1 MTRPAS
7 ARWFGWALAAVAAL
21 GLAIRL
27 TYILGWHHP
36 EQFGGD
42 SLFYHLGANLLADG
56 KGFIS
61 PFAKHRIEAGDH
73 PPLYMIY
80 LSIPSFFGFT
90 SVLTHQVA
98 SALLGTGTVIL
109 VGLTGREISGP
120 RLGIIAA
127 LFAALYP
134 NVWGPDALLRA
145 ESMAM
150 LTVALTLYLTYR
162 YWYAPTWPRLAA
174 VGAACAL
181 ATLARSELIL
191 LVPLLIVPLALLAPA
206 ATRKERWQ
214 GLGAAALVAVVLMA
228 PWVVFNLTR
237 FEKPEVFTTSTGPL
251 IASSN
256 CDAVYYGNK
265 AYFSIPCTFEIYGR
279 ADRSKLDQSEMDAV
293 YRRVGIKYIRDHLD
307 LVPGVVAARLRALIG
322 VYNPKLQI
330 NIDTGIDG
338 SEHGL
343 ATVAF
348 YSFWVIGLLSIAG
361 GIILRRRRTAPV
373 FPLLV
378 VLGVVVITVA
388 LSYFN
393 LRFRST
399 AEVALCILAAL
410 AIDGTINAVRWR
422 GQPDAL
428 DEPTDVTTVEAH
440 PSDGAGEQLV

>member
-7 ARWFGWALAAVAAL
+7 ARWFGWGLAGVAAL

-27 TYILGWHHP
+27 IYIFGWHHP
-36 EQFGGD
+36 EHFGGD
-42 SLFYHLGANLLADG
+42 SQFYHLGANLLADG

-61 PFAKHRIEAGDH
+61 PFAKTRIEAGDH

-80 LSIPSFFGFT
+80 LSIPSFFGLD
-90 SVLTHQVA
+90 SVLAHQIA

-127 LFAALYP
+127 LFAAVYP

-162 YWYAPTWPRLAA
+162 YWHAPSWRWLAA

-191 LVPLLIVPLALLAPA
+191 LFPLLILPLVVLAPGP
-206 ATRKERWQ
+206 TRQERWK
-214 GLGAAALVAVVLMA
+214 GLGAAALVGFVLMA
-228 PWVVFNLTR
+228 PWVIFNLTR

-256 CDAVYYGNK
+256 CDGVYYGNK
-265 AYFSIPCTFEIYGR
+265 SYFSIPCTFEIYGR

-293 YRRVGIKYIRDHLD
+293 YRKVGIQYIKDHID
-307 LVPGVVAARLRALIG
+307 MVPGVVAARLRAMVGL
-322 VYNPKLQI
+322 YDPKLQI
-330 NIDTGIDG
+330 NIDAGIDG
-338 SEHGL
+338 NEHSL

-348 YSFWVIGLLSIAG
+348 YSFWGIALLSIAG
-361 GIILRRRRTAPV
+361 GIVLRRRRTAPV

-388 LSYFN
+388 VSYFN

-410 AIDGTINAVRWR
+410 AVDGAINAIRSR
-422 GQPDAL
+422 GQPSVPEDAI
-428 DEPTDVTTVEAH
+428 EPPAEPA
-440 PSDGAGEQLV
+440 